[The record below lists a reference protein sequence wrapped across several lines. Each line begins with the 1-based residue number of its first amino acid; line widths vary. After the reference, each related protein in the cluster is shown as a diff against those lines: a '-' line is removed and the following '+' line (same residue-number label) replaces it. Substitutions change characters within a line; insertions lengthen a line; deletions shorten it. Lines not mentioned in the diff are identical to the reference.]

1 MFVVPS
7 PDRCEPMVAAAVGD
21 IKAAIPSLLDNPN
34 RLTVLRVGPESSYRI
49 AELSQ
54 HQAD

>member
-1 MFVVPS
+1 MFMVPS